1 MNHNDF
7 WYENKQQQSK
17 QKNKMEKE
25 EAIIKVF
32 LAISILIQVKVLTN
46 FAPISI
52 NLNTWLAL
60 AFAGT
65 LNTKDLNFALIKPF

>member
-52 NLNTWLAL
+52 NLNT
-60 AFAGT
+60 
-65 LNTKDLNFALIKPF
+65 